1 MALLV
6 PAVLILLC
14 YAYFVLHRLVS
25 LRKVPAA
32 HWSSRFTSA
41 RILWARWTNSELNLL
56 IDAHRRLGPIVLV
69 GPKELSVSSYQDG
82 IRKVYDAGFSKPA
95 AFYSMLN
102 YYGYRIRHWRP
113 TSGDYTDTIP
123 LIL

>member
-56 IDAHRRLGPIVLV
+56 IDAHRGDEVRVLADAAQARRHRDTSPVQSDQTELTVVRLYGSDI
-69 GPKELSVSSYQDG
+69 
-82 IRKVYDAGFSKPA
+82 IA
-95 AFYSMLN
+95 AL
-102 YYGYRIRHWRP
+102 
-113 TSGDYTDTIP
+113 
-123 LIL
+123 